1 MNNKLKVRELST
13 ITPIEKDRP
22 DDLFITCGSFEK
34 RFLGS
39 IKKLNKSLFKNLIL
53 FKFAEPNEQREKLI
67 KEMEMVLGLD
77 ANERYFKIM
86 CEHGNSINAIL
97 EFHELLLEKLNI
109 NYEDVSV
116 TIDISTFTKDLLSH
130 LLLFLVKYEQI
141 KRIRCL
147 YTSPERYASPEEG
160 WLSFGI
166 KNIHFPPMGWKSWSP
181 RKDNLLLLILGFE
194 ELRAW
199 TLIDKFPAEKYMLF
213 ITKPGTVPEWDNFCE
228 KYNER
233 LLKRYPPHGSIP
245 AIDPYKTFKV
255 LEKEIENLLPKYNIF
270 ISPLGTKPQLVGIIN
285 LMVRKIPVNLV
296 TTTVI
301 QHNVPY
307 YSSEIGKT
315 FEFYFPIG
323 SDRNDD
329 G

>member
-1 MNNKLKVRELST
+1 MNNKLKVRELSD
-13 ITPIEKDRP
+13 IAPIKKDSP
-22 DDLFITCGSFEK
+22 DDLFTACGSFEE

-39 IKKLNKSLFKNLIL
+39 IKKINTKIFKNFIL
-53 FKFAEPNEQREKLI
+53 FKFTEPNERREELI
-67 KEMEMVLGLD
+67 KEMEKILGLN

-86 CEHGNSINAIL
+86 CKHGNSIDAIL
-97 EFHELLLEKLNI
+97 EFHKILENLNI
-109 NYEDVSV
+109 KSEKIKI
-116 TIDISTFTKDLLSH
+116 TIDISTFTKDLLAH
-130 LLLFLVKYEQI
+130 LLLYLVEYKQI
-141 KRIRCL
+141 NRIRCL

-166 KNIHFPPMGWKSWSP
+166 KSIHFPPMGWRSWSP

-199 TLIDKFPAEKYMLF
+199 TLIDRFPAEKRLLF
-213 ITKPGTVPEWDNFCE
+213 ITKPGTIPEWNDFCE
-228 KYNER
+228 KYNKK
-233 LLKRYPPHGSIP
+233 LLEKYPAQGCLP
-245 AIDPYKTFKV
+245 AIDPFTTFKMI
-255 LEKEIENLLPKYNIF
+255 EKEIKNLLPKYNIF
-270 ISPLGTKPQLVGIIN
+270 VSPLGTKPQLLGIIN
-285 LMVRKIPVNLV
+285 LIVRKTPVNLV

-307 YSSEIGKT
+307 YSGGIGKT

-323 SDRNDD
+323 GDRNEY